1 MLHWYWFLKVLLWIS
16 NLQTLGDQSPW
27 DKSQSLAFVKQYLGS
42 ISPVMKAG
50 ATAMY
55 SIIFSEEHVLWK
67 LPKHWCWVPKRWY
80 WVLELNRERRWD
92 LHSPLDL
99 AKNYLPLHISS
110 NCQEDQLTP
119 GSDPHS
125 KIYSY
130 NKGSCPVNGVM
141 VSYLFTNVI
150 QVHRHFDSSK
160 VH

>member
-1 MLHWYWFLKVLLWIS
+1 MLNTLKFYNRRKLPVVLTATQMN
-16 NLQTLGDQSPW
+16 NLHSVMCYTDTDFSKCCFGYLTCKHLVTSLHW

-50 ATAMY
+50 AY
-55 SIIFSEEHVLWK
+55 SHVQHK

-110 NCQEDQLTP
+110 DKL
-119 GSDPHS
+119 SRR
-125 KIYSY
+125 
-130 NKGSCPVNGVM
+130 PVNPW
-141 VSYLFTNVI
+141 L
-150 QVHRHFDSSK
+150 RSS
-160 VH
+160 